1 MQTQFT
7 VSETKKNCWGNRNKN
22 KNDGTFKKNGGGTI
36 SVSRKFAYHRLL
48 NKQGNVNHHRQQV
61 TKKVEKM
68 AEEKTIKT
76 IPQ

>member
-7 VSETKKNCWGNRNKN
+7 VSETKKIV
-22 KNDGTFKKNGGGTI
+22 GGTEKKTMAL
-36 SVSRKFAYHRLL
+36 SKKRGACKTTNVSRKFAYHRLL